1 MKNKNAT
8 GRIASVVLMATLILL
23 CACEKQATQVGAA
36 SSSELS
42 RVAMAGAAAAARAR
56 AEADTLA
63 YEHTVS
69 IEIDKALLPAR
80 LREIEAACRAVPSAG
95 CTILDVSLNS
105 HEDLPNGSIRMR
117 LASDGIESIVAL
129 ASKEGTVVG
138 RTSHAEDLAEPI
150 ADTERQLALMNVH
163 RDRLAEFMK
172 SKDLK
177 VEQLIAVSKELADVQ
192 SQIDALGTQR
202 ATLRRRVDTDLL
214 TIQLSLPPQ
223 VYAANQSPVTD
234 ALRAFGHDV
243 RTAVGM
249 MIRFLAVLIPW
260 LVIIL
265 PGLFLLRLFWRWMG
279 RKIARRESTT

>member
-1 MKNKNAT
+1 MNTIAAT
-8 GRIASVVLMATLILL
+8 RCIGSVVLMAALVSL
-23 CACEKQATQVGAA
+23 CACDKQAAQLDAA
-36 SSSELS
+36 GSNELS
-42 RVAMAGAAAAARAR
+42 RVAMAGAAGPVGARAKD
-56 AEADTLA
+56 DTLA
-63 YEHTVS
+63 YEHTVT
-69 IEIDKALLPAR
+69 IEIVKVLLPAR
-80 LREIEAACRAVPSAG
+80 LREIEAACRAVPAAG

-105 HEDLPNGSIRMR
+105 REDLPNGNIRMR
-117 LASDGIESIVAL
+117 LAPDGIESIIAL
-129 ASKEGTVVG
+129 ASKDGTVIA

-150 ADTERQLALMNVH
+150 SDTERRLALMNVH

-177 VEQLIAVSKELADVQ
+177 VEQLIAVSRELADVQ

-214 TIQLSLPPQ
+214 TIQLSLPLQ
-223 VYAANQSPVTD
+223 VYAANQSPVTE
-234 ALRAFGHDV
+234 ALRDFGHDF
-243 RTAVGM
+243 RTAIGM

-279 RKIARRESTT
+279 RKLARRESTA

>member
-1 MKNKNAT
+1 MKNKT
-8 GRIASVVLMATLILL
+8 RCIGSIVLSATLIMLSG
-23 CACEKQATQVGAA
+23 CEKKSMQLEAA
-36 SSSELS
+36 SSSGLS
-42 RVAMAGAAAAARAR
+42 RVALAGAAAPVRAQ
-56 AEADTLA
+56 AETDTLA

-69 IEIDKALLPAR
+69 VEIDKVLLPAR
-80 LREIEAACRAVPSAG
+80 LREIEAACRAVPSSG
-95 CTILDVSLNS
+95 CTILDVSLSS

-117 LASDGIESIVAL
+117 LAPGGIESLIAL
-129 ASKEGTVVG
+129 ASKDGKVIG

-150 ADTERQLALMNVH
+150 ADTDRQLALMTVH

-192 SQIDALGTQR
+192 SRIDSLGTQR

-223 VYAANQSPVTD
+223 VYAANQSPVTE
-234 ALRAFGHDV
+234 ALREFGHDF

-279 RKIARRESTT
+279 HKITKRETTA